1 MAENHVKGTGIQG
14 LPKPVSQLVETSQT
28 IPNSEKAPILLK
40 VPFGLPISPEEFCV
54 LKDKV
59 YQNSALHSHRAK
71 SRKNKL
77 TWDEL

>member
-1 MAENHVKGTGIQG
+1 MAENHVKERGIQG
-14 LPKPVSQLVETSQT
+14 LPEPVLQPVETSQT
-28 IPNSEKAPILLK
+28 IHNSEKAPILLK
-40 VPFGLPISPEEFCV
+40 LPFGLPISTKEFCV

-77 TWDEL
+77 TQDES

>member
-1 MAENHVKGTGIQG
+1 MAENHVKRRGIQG
-14 LPKPVSQLVETSQT
+14 LPKPVSQSVETSQI

-40 VPFGLPISPEEFCV
+40 LPFGLPISPKEFCV

-59 YQNSALHSHRAK
+59 YQNNALHSQRAT

-77 TWDEL
+77 TRDES